1 MQKFL
6 AAASFVSSNLNRG
19 GDGHGQSVFW
29 MALMIGTMF
38 LGQKCF
44 GSVNGVTWL
53 VEGDPMIAFS
63 SVSLARFA
71 RAVALSMIAGEVN
84 VRFLRVD
91 SPRMHSA
98 TPMLGVI
105 GVVASDFDNGGVTVD
120 VGFGELG
127 GVE

>member
-1 MQKFL
+1 
-6 AAASFVSSNLNRG
+6 
-19 GDGHGQSVFW
+19 
-29 MALMIGTMF
+29 
-38 LGQKCF
+38 
-44 GSVNGVTWL
+44 
-53 VEGDPMIAFS
+53 MIAFS

-84 VRFLRVD
+84 APFLRVD

>member
-1 MQKFL
+1 
-6 AAASFVSSNLNRG
+6 
-19 GDGHGQSVFW
+19 
-29 MALMIGTMF
+29 
-38 LGQKCF
+38 
-44 GSVNGVTWL
+44 
-53 VEGDPMIAFS
+53 MIAFS

-71 RAVALSMIAGEVN
+71 RIVALSMIAGEV
-84 VRFLRVD
+84 VARLRVD

>member
-1 MQKFL
+1 
-6 AAASFVSSNLNRG
+6 
-19 GDGHGQSVFW
+19 
-29 MALMIGTMF
+29 
-38 LGQKCF
+38 
-44 GSVNGVTWL
+44 
-53 VEGDPMIAFS
+53 MIAFS

-71 RAVALSMIAGEVN
+71 RAVALSMIAGEVIA
-84 VRFLRVD
+84 RFLRVD
-91 SPRMHSA
+91 SPSRMHSA